1 MIIQKE
7 RKGMNIMNEEVRRK
21 KARKEG
27 RKEGYL
33 NLSAVV
39 VVVHTGINH
48 LMMDGNNK
56 ERYLLC

>member
-1 MIIQKE
+1 
-7 RKGMNIMNEEVRRK
+7 MNEEVRRK

-56 ERYLLC
+56 RRYLLC